1 MNNDVKESFRKH
13 LFKLEEIATLD
24 HAGPKGPPYGT
35 EHGIE
40 WHTLMEDRAKAVL
53 TKTSYELHEKGDAGI
68 SLLRKLPDEM
78 NISIICGNFLLYGY
92 MCNKKKLQPVTYL
105 WQGNADAVGVF
116 YNQKRKCSEFVIVD
130 CKVKRDLLDFWTTGD
145 TFGMYLHQGIL
156 YAKLLQLH
164 LELDYLPSVL
174 LVPVSGDNGSDV

>member
-13 LFKLEEIATLD
+13 LFKPEEIATLD
-24 HAGPKGPPYGT
+24 HAGPKGLPYGT

-68 SLLRKLPDEM
+68 SLLRKLRDEM

-92 MCNKKKLQPVTYL
+92 MCNKKKITASNISLARKCWCSWRVLQPEKKML
-105 WQGNADAVGVF
+105 WVCH
-116 YNQKRKCSEFVIVD
+116 RW
-130 CKVKRDLLDFWTTGD
+130 L
-145 TFGMYLHQGIL
+145 
-156 YAKLLQLH
+156 
-164 LELDYLPSVL
+164 
-174 LVPVSGDNGSDV
+174 